1 MVMTVLIILTF
12 DHKTFTNAWHNVV
25 SKTEANIVD
34 KITYIL
40 RVLLI
45 ILR

>member
-25 SKTEANIVD
+25 SIKQ
-34 KITYIL
+34 KQIL
-40 RVLLI
+40 LTKSHTFYTFYL
-45 ILR
+45 